1 MRTEFLRMKTYT
13 QLFIAVIFCLAIS
26 LTVAAQANI
35 NGALKGRVNDASDA
49 SVQGATVNLTSIE
62 TNKSFS
68 SVTDESGVYSFP
80 LVGSGVYRL
89 TIEKPGFRRVVRENI
104 VITVG
109 ETATANAALA
119 IGEVSETVTI
129 ESGAEIVQTN
139 SADISQLVNKNRLE
153 NLPLNGKNFQQLVNL
168 APGVGGIIASSG
180 GITNPSIS
188 GARPVANSYTID
200 GVASND
206 ERTTTG
212 LSIAGGAA
220 GLSGNTGP
228 NLVSTEA
235 LKEFR
240 IITSNSDATFGRGSG
255 GAINVVTKS
264 GTNRFSGSLYEYHR
278 NDAFDARNFFN
289 NGSHFRNADG
299 TAKTPPFKQNLFG
312 GTFGGR
318 IIKDKHFFFGSY
330 EGFRQKLDQTVT
342 ATAPNADLLNLIP
355 GDLGSLF
362 RTFYLTRGIVA
373 AGNYNGFTALTAAQR
388 SAAVAAGF
396 NAALFDGNTANGE
409 AGTQLISSFSKRDI
423 TQNAYLVRTDHNFTD
438 KLSANFRYA
447 YAQPTLDTD
456 SIATTGTVT
465 RNYRRWQQYFGQF
478 LYTIS
483 PNQIL
488 EIRGGLNKTNF
499 ENGLAGG
506 VDSRLT
512 GIGVSDQIGLTVRVN
527 GTSLSP
533 LASNAAVG
541 TLDNQTVPQISLIHT
556 FSSGK
561 YTVRSGVDVRQVR
574 NKIRLFSTNPS
585 YTFSGI
591 TGATGILGAS
601 PAATQATAATAA
613 GTIHGLNGAPIVPL
627 RNWKATEQEYFVQGD
642 WRVSRDVTLNLGIR
656 YSNFGV
662 YKEKDN
668 LAANLYAVD
677 YQGNLVTNVSPFTYG
692 RTQNRISTISDD
704 VPLYQ
709 GDNDNLQPRAGVA
722 WNVAGKNSTIIRA
735 GYGLYFDRFYQL
747 LFSDGVINPPYAV
760 STSATNVP
768 YRLGQPFPINAGL
781 STIYI
786 LDQQIKNPMTQRYN
800 VAVEQKLDKN
810 TSITAA
816 YVGAYST
823 GLFRWNEVN
832 AEGLT
837 PQALRP
843 DSRFADMR
851 FITNASQSKYNSLQ
865 IYARRRFAQNLD
877 FTAAYTFA
885 KSTDD
890 FSSDASF
897 AGRTP
902 SLLNLGASPA
912 AGFQGGGALF
922 VDRPREAD
930 KGASDFDVRHAL
942 VISHVYDLPF
952 GRGRQFFGDSN
963 RIVDAL
969 IGGFSLRGIFTYRT
983 GEPFNVTVGTYP
995 TLNSNNQIVFAT
1007 DYNDDGSTANDYPRL
1022 LNGNLS
1028 AIYANGSGERTQY
1041 LVSQPNAQ
1049 TLLGNPSDVRNPFD
1063 NVGRNAF
1070 RSPSVKFYD
1079 VSLAKKFYFTE
1090 RVNLGLEINAFNVFN
1105 TVNFAAPVSVLSSA
1119 TFGQV
1124 TSIRNGTTPR
1134 QIQLGVKLSF

>member
-1 MRTEFLRMKTYT
+1 MIQKITLLLLTLTFS
-13 QLFIAVIFCLAIS
+13 AAAIFG
-26 LTVAAQANI
+26 QANI
-35 NGALKGRVNDASDA
+35 NGALNGRVADANDSNVGGASVRLINTETGKEFSAASDEA
-49 SVQGATVNLTSIE
+49 GN
-62 TNKSFS
+62 
-68 SVTDESGVYSFP
+68 YSFP
-80 LVGSGVYRL
+80 LLPSGIYRL
-89 TIEKPGFRRVVRENI
+89 TIEKQNFKRAARENI
-104 VITVG
+104 IVTVNQ
-109 ETATANAALA
+109 TATANVELTV
-119 IGEVSETVTI
+119 GEVSETVTI
-129 ESGAEIVQTN
+129 ESGAEIVQTQ
-139 SADISQLVNKNRLE
+139 SAEISQLVNENRLE

-200 GVASND
+200 GVAAND

-220 GLSGNTGP
+220 GLSNNTGP
-228 NLVSTEA
+228 ILVSTEA
-235 LKEFR
+235 LQEFR

-264 GTNRFSGSLYEYHR
+264 GTNNFHGSLYEYHR
-278 NDAFDARNFFN
+278 NDALDARNFFN
-289 NGSHFRNADG
+289 RGPFFNADG
-299 TAKTPPFKQNLFG
+299 SAISPPFRQNLFG

-318 IIKDKHFFFGSY
+318 IVENKHFFFGSY
-330 EGFRQKLDQTVT
+330 EGFRQRLDQTIT
-342 ATAPNADLLNLIP
+342 ATVPNADLLNLIP
-355 GDLGSLF
+355 GDLGRLF
-362 RTFYLTRGIVA
+362 RTFYLDRNIVT
-373 AGNYNGFTALTAAQR
+373 AGNYSGFTALTVAQR
-388 SAAVAAGF
+388 TAAFNAGF
-396 NAALFDGNTANGE
+396 PLALFDGNTANGE

-423 TQNAYLVRTDHNFTD
+423 AHNAYLIRTDHNFTD

-465 RNYRRWQQYFGQF
+465 RNYRQWQQYFGQF
-478 LYTIS
+478 IYTIS
-483 PNQIL
+483 SNQII

-512 GIGVSDQIGLTVRVN
+512 GIGVSDQIGLTICVN

-541 TLDNQTVPQISLIHT
+541 TQDNQTVPQISLLHT

-601 PAATQATAATAA
+601 PTATQATAATAA
-613 GTIHGLNGAPIVPL
+613 GTIYGLNNSPSVPL
-627 RNWKATEQEYFVQGD
+627 RNWSATEQEYFSQMD
-642 WRVSRDVTLNLGIR
+642 WRVSQDVTLNMGIR

-677 YQGNLVTNVSPFTYG
+677 YQGNLATGVSPFTYG
-692 RTQNRISTISDD
+692 RTQNRISTIPDD
-704 VPLYQ
+704 VPLYK
-709 GDNDNLQPRAGVA
+709 GDNDNLQPRVGIS
-722 WNVAGKNSTIIRA
+722 WNVLGKDTTIIRA

-768 YRLGQPFPINAGL
+768 YRLGQPFPINAGF

-786 LDQQIKNPMTQRYN
+786 LDQRIQNPMTQRYN
-800 VAVEQKLDKN
+800 VAVEQKIGKD

-816 YVGAYST
+816 YVGARAS
-823 GLFRWNEVN
+823 GLFRWQEVN

-837 PQALRP
+837 PQAARP
-843 DSRFADMR
+843 DGRFGDMR
-851 FITNASQSKYNSLQ
+851 FITNASKSNYNSLQ
-865 IYARRRFAQNLD
+865 IFARRRFANNLD

-902 SLLNLGASPA
+902 SLLNLGASA
-912 AGFQGGGALF
+912 ATGFQGGGALF

-930 KGASDFDVRHAL
+930 KGASDFDVRHSL
-942 VISHVYDLPF
+942 VISHIYDLPF
-952 GRGRQFFGDSN
+952 GKGQRFLSDSN
-963 RIVDAL
+963 RLADAL
-969 IGGFSLRGIFTYRT
+969 VGGFSLRGIFTYRT
-983 GEPFNVTVGTYP
+983 GEPFNVTLG
-995 TLNSNNQIVFAT
+995 SDA
-1007 DYNDDGSTANDYPRL
+1007 NDDGSTANDYPRL

-1028 AIYANGSGERTQY
+1028 AIYANGSGADRTQY
-1041 LVSQPNAQ
+1041 LVAQTNAQ
-1049 TLLGNPSDVRNPFD
+1049 TLLGVPSDVRNPFD

-1070 RSPSVKFYD
+1070 RSPRVMFYD
-1079 VSLAKKFYFTE
+1079 VSLAKRFLFTE
-1090 RVNLGLEINAFNVFN
+1090 RVNLNLEINAFNVFN
-1105 TVNFAAPVSVLSSA
+1105 TVNFAAPVSVLSA
-1119 TFGQV
+1119 ANFGQV
-1124 TSIRNGTTPR
+1124 TAIRNGTTPR
-1134 QIQLGVKLSF
+1134 QLQLGVKLSF